1 MKRILAHIH
10 ILVVTGLVV
19 IFYSCSTNKNF
30 AKVPPV
36 KRHEIIN
43 GGGYEQKGYGQPNEE
58 DIRIFGQVMTYDNRV
73 AAGASIY
80 LVSHEQ
86 DTLATEKTDSEGKFD
101 ITLQTDVFSGQL
113 IAIGNVS
120 YLSIPNLSLGVY
132 AREFNF
138 KIRMAL
144 EPVMDYEYMELNH
157 KQRRE
162 IEKLH
167 KKRKV
172 E

>member
-1 MKRILAHIH
+1 MKRILTHVQIIVVKGLIG
-10 ILVVTGLVV
+10 IL
-19 IFYSCSTNKNF
+19 YSCGTNNNL

-80 LVSHEQ
+80 LVSQEQ
-86 DTLATEKTDSEGKFD
+86 DTLATAKTDSEGKFD
-101 ITLQTDVFSGQL
+101 ITLQTDVFHGQL
-113 IAIGNVS
+113 IASGNVS
-120 YLSIPNLSLGVY
+120 YFAIPNLSLGVY

-144 EPVMDYEYMELNH
+144 EPVMDYEYMELNN